1 VTKRY
6 DEVIVVTSDPL
17 EVAAPVAFTW
27 RDRRYDIDQCL
38 MSWREA
44 GEWWNRTRG
53 RLGRTA
59 EEKNGMREREY
70 WRVLARPAGM
80 LATGDLDSD
89 GCMRSCGAVYDL
101 YRDRTTGGWRLARLW
116 D

>member
-1 VTKRY
+1 
-6 DEVIVVTSDPL
+6 
-17 EVAAPVAFTW
+17 
-27 RDRRYDIDQCL
+27 
-38 MSWREA
+38 
-44 GEWWNRTRG
+44 
-53 RLGRTA
+53 
-59 EEKNGMREREY
+59 MREREY